1 MVSSIERF
9 HCVYRAASWVPM
21 VSSIHCHNLCKN
33 YHVCCSL
40 ICDRMASHLAFLRGS
55 PLGKGAPRHSVVH
68 RIASSDVSHAVTA
81 GGGAGHAFTRLHQ
94 CERDALPP
102 LKSFSF
108 VGWPKLE
115 GTRGIRGCS
124 RGRQGLRMWVKRTY
138 VRTCINAEVNQ
149 SSLELL

>member
-1 MVSSIERF
+1 
-9 HCVYRAASWVPM
+9 M
-21 VSSIHCHNLCKN
+21 VSSIHCHNNLCIS
-33 YHVCCSL
+33 HHFCCSL
-40 ICDRMASHLAFLRGS
+40 QCDRMTSYLALLRGS

>member
-1 MVSSIERF
+1 MYRSTSELETPLYTEKSAGSQWCPLFTVIIYAKITTSV
-9 HCVYRAASWVPM
+9 VY
-21 VSSIHCHNLCKN
+21 
-33 YHVCCSL
+33 CSML
-40 ICDRMASHLAFLRGS
+40 QACDRMTSYLALLRGS

-68 RIASSDVSHAVTA
+68 RVASSDVSHAVTA

-115 GTRGIRGCS
+115 STSTRGYS
-124 RGRQGLRMWVKRTY
+124 
-138 VRTCINAEVNQ
+138 
-149 SSLELL
+149 